1 VLTSQISER
10 ERGHGKAINR
20 RSLNRDIQLSSVEF
34 AHRQMDDIDEEGR
47 RDRDG
52 DMPEVNDM
60 ESHSSKVRLTG
71 DGERE

>member
-1 VLTSQISER
+1 MLTSQISER
-10 ERGHGKAINR
+10 ERGQLKAINR

-34 AHRQMDDIDEEGR
+34 ANRQMDDIDEV
-47 RDRDG
+47 DRKEMDG